1 MLSTGIPHIK
11 VLLKQGGNM
20 TFIVHGKEGEK
31 FIIEVQKR
39 NRDRIQISVPVTYAY
54 PGKESIVT
62 KHGTS
67 FDLSS
72 GGMGFYSEK
81 FLEKGLELKVHAPN
95 IWFSPKTCLVRWC
108 SMKKYNLYRVGV
120 SFQ

>member
-1 MLSTGIPHIK
+1 
-11 VLLKQGGNM
+11 M
-20 TFIVHGKEGEK
+20 TFIVHGKTGEK
-31 FIIEVQKR
+31 FILEEQKR
-39 NRDRIQISVPVTYAY
+39 NRDRIQISVPVIFAY
-54 PGKESIVT
+54 PGDKWVIT

-67 FDLSS
+67 FDVSA

-81 FLEKGLELKVHAPN
+81 PLEKGLELKVHAPN